1 MTNKSKSP
9 AGDQSDRTMT
19 FNGMTNAPEVSKP
32 NYNTNH
38 WSGHLNDGRDVNFG
52 RGPTRGNASSS
63 PIRTNAGGNPTRD
76 PQRMTVAEVA
86 GVPATRAY
94 PKNSDSINYGSQQR
108 GAGGTAVRKPSNP
121 DMINPE
127 KNPTNPVGASWGDKK
142 PAKKPVD
149 PDSIN
154 LGPSRQYAKDQY

>member
-9 AGDQSDRTMT
+9 ARDQDDRNMT
-19 FNGMTNAPEVSKP
+19 FNGMTNERPASKP

-38 WSGHLNDGRDVNFG
+38 WSGHLNDGREVNFG

-63 PIRTNAGGNPTRD
+63 AITKNATGNPTRD
-76 PQRMTVAEVA
+76 PHRQTIAEVP
-86 GVPATRAY
+86 GIPAERSL
-94 PKNSDSINYGSQQR
+94 PKNVDKINYGSQQR

-121 DMINPE
+121 DMINPA
-127 KNPTNPVGASWGDKK
+127 KNPTNPGGKSYGDKK
-142 PAKKPVD
+142 SAKKPTD

-154 LGPSRQYAKDQY
+154 FGPSKQY

>member
-9 AGDQSDRTMT
+9 AGDQNDRTMT

-63 PIRTNAGGNPTRD
+63 PIPITAKGGIR
-76 PQRMTVAEVA
+76 
-86 GVPATRAY
+86 
-94 PKNSDSINYGSQQR
+94 
-108 GAGGTAVRKPSNP
+108 
-121 DMINPE
+121 NPE
-127 KNPTNPVGASWGDKK
+127 RQPPCEEKAVVSSEYGEACLESMAPEICYELRGLSTYST
-142 PAKKPVD
+142 
-149 PDSIN
+149 
-154 LGPSRQYAKDQY
+154 SRAGLALIDRLW